1 MSIKK
6 RVDTTMKNKKP
17 LTEQDFI
24 YNGRKDWKLYKEE
37 ILKGG
42 KADHKTLEDLAAI
55 HKVTVAEL
63 EEELKKGLK
72 VEQEHT
78 KDPLAA
84 REIAM
89 DHLAEDPKYY
99 TKLLAAKLE
108 EKQDCTPWKPG
119 CKKQKG
125 KSIIRAGWQWGASPA
140 WAVGGSGTV
149 SPSTDGGDAGGGD
162 GGAMEENVATI
173 PKDQLIANVTATA
186 EQYLR
191 VLEAEGL
198 EGLGLEG
205 HDFLLKNL
213 DKLTPKQKERFNKL
227 NSMLESKKNKGP
239 VVGQGNPAQIQG
251 NSTTRPSRQ
260 IHQDKRKK
268 HMDSWKKNIHRGDY

>member
-1 MSIKK
+1 
-6 RVDTTMKNKKP
+6 MKNKKP

-24 YNGRKDWKLYKEE
+24 HNGRKDWKLYKEE

-42 KADHKTLEDLAAI
+42 KADKKTLEDLSAI
-55 HKVTVAEL
+55 HKVPLAEL
-63 EEELKKGLK
+63 EAELQKGLK

-78 KDPLAA
+78 IDPLVA

-99 TKLLAAKLE
+99 TKLLTAKLE

-125 KSIIRAGWQWGASPA
+125 KSIIRAGWQWGATPS
-140 WAVGGSGTV
+140 WAVGGPGTV
-149 SPSTDGGDAGGGD
+149 SPSDGGSVGGDAGGGD
-162 GGAMEENVATI
+162 GGGAMEEKTNVATI
-173 PKDQLIANVTATA
+173 PKDQLIADVTSTA
-186 EQYLR
+186 EQYL
-191 VLEAEGL
+191 LAGEAAGL

-213 DKLTPKQKERFNKL
+213 DKLTPAQKERFNKL

-251 NSTTRPSRQ
+251 NSTTRPSKQ
-260 IHQDKRKK
+260 VHQDKRKK